1 MDIEDD
7 ELSPLPRM
15 PTATSPKRVRRRPRF
30 SKDTAVASTV
40 VDSPRPDQ
48 VISTLIDSLTAI
60 SQGTRDRLKREFSSD
75 NLQGLRQDPTSEQQ
89 RPPSQDSFYV
99 DIPVHRNSDPIPNH
113 VDDESDPDVAAAPV
127 IRFTRAPSGSKIVD
141 KRDKAALYLHVNMN
155 SDPNL
160 SVRSSI
166 QSLRSDGASTSIGV
180 PSIERA
186 NGSSTSLAGSIRSAQ
201 SLSKT
206 EGEHPKEHTL
216 QHLVPSRRSSTT
228 TARHD
233 RSRYRFSFEMGDD
246 REGSALR
253 LDTSMV
259 NGSDGTPS
267 ENGEPHTNSP
277 LNALLGRGELGDHLI
292 PSRRSSR
299 RRSTQSDTTE
309 GYRHSIGGSRDL
321 RDLNID
327 EDLLGSDDSTV
338 RRIRELQEAREKR
351 QSEWRNE
358 ARRSFDRFDRSGKR
372 HSAPSPKASNR
383 ASTYQ
388 GSKLSV
394 TEVLVESE
402 QEATP
407 DEPAADP
414 DLSARLDAS
423 DLLDLPALITP
434 PADEP
439 LTPVLRGTGP
449 SPELHSSTQNTSIPA
464 IASSTSHA
472 QQRSPPS
479 SISIKRT
486 STISSLKRNST
497 LQNDVKSVEEEVEK
511 YLAAPRL
518 TQKIRHPRT
527 GRTIAFSEVGDPNGF
542 VVFCC
547 VGMGITRYIMTFY
560 EELARTLKLRL
571 ITPDRPGV
579 GESEAVPDRLQ
590 NPLTWVDDV
599 AVICSCLEISRF
611 SLLAHSA
618 GAIYALATALK
629 MPQFVRGRIHLL
641 APWIPPSQMPK
652 GAAIGPD
659 SQPIA
664 NLPMSH
670 RILSVLPAPFLKV
683 ANSKFLSAT
692 SASVET
698 KPLKGKKFRGLEG
711 LDALDRPFSRSYT
724 DINDSPL
731 NGLLGSKPGNEPSL
745 RSNPSSRPRAVSCYQ
760 ANNDSLGLPSSPPS
774 TSRTSASPSALE
786 GANSARLSSEAR
798 ATLYNSAL
806 THRIWALST
815 LNANPALDLLTCL
828 ERKKTIGFRYAEV
841 TRSVVIRH
849 GAKDGRVPLDNVRW
863 LHSIMKRCE
872 LRVLEDEGH
881 SLMASASVM
890 SSVLSE
896 IAREWDEWQRI
907 AKDKEKRKRGENSMG
922 KENKAMSLRSLGT
935 ITVRS

>member
-1 MDIEDD
+1 MDIH
-7 ELSPLPRM
+7 
-15 PTATSPKRVRRRPRF
+15 
-30 SKDTAVASTV
+30 
-40 VDSPRPDQ
+40 
-48 VISTLIDSLTAI
+48 
-60 SQGTRDRLKREFSSD
+60 
-75 NLQGLRQDPTSEQQ
+75 
-89 RPPSQDSFYV
+89 
-99 DIPVHRNSDPIPNH
+99 VHRSCDPAPND
-113 VDDESDPDVAAAPV
+113 VEDESDPDGAAAPV
-127 IRFTRAPSGSKIVD
+127 IRFTRAPLEPQNKEGQG
-141 KRDKAALYLHVNMN
+141 KAVLYLHANMN

-160 SVRSSI
+160 SVRSSV
-166 QSLRSDGASTSIGV
+166 QSLRSDRASTSMGV
-180 PSIERA
+180 PSIERP
-186 NGSSTSLAGSIRSAQ
+186 NGSSTSLAGSVRSGR
-201 SLSKT
+201 SLSMI
-206 EGEHPKEHTL
+206 ERENLHPKEQHL
-216 QHLVPSRRSSTT
+216 QHLIPSRRSSTNT
-228 TARHD
+228 TRHD
-233 RSRYRFSFEMGDD
+233 RSKYRFSFEMGDD
-246 REGSALR
+246 IETPSLR
-253 LDTSMV
+253 LNTEMA
-259 NGSDGTPS
+259 NGSEGTPS
-267 ENGEPHTNSP
+267 ENGETHTSSP
-277 LNALLGRGELGDHLI
+277 LNALIGRGELGDHLI

-299 RRSTQSDTTE
+299 RRSTQSDTIE

-321 RDLNID
+321 KDLNID

-358 ARRSFDRFDRSGKR
+358 SRRSFERFDRSGKR

-383 ASTYQ
+383 TSTYQ

-402 QEATP
+402 QETNS
-407 DEPAADP
+407 DQAAPDP
-414 DLSARLDAS
+414 DLSARVDAS
-423 DLLDLPALITP
+423 DLLDLPALVTP
-434 PADEP
+434 PVDDEP
-439 LTPVLRGTGP
+439 LTPILGAAGHQP
-449 SPELHSSTQNTSIPA
+449 QLQSGAQNTPAPA
-464 IASSTSHA
+464 IANDSHVHK
-472 QQRSPPS
+472 RSPPS
-479 SISIKRT
+479 SLSIKRT
-486 STISSLKRNST
+486 STVSSRKRDST
-497 LQNDVKSVEEEVEK
+497 LHGDLKSVEEEVDNL
-511 YLAAPRL
+511 LAAPRL
-518 TQKIRHPRT
+518 TQKLRHPRT

-547 VGMGITRYIMTFY
+547 VGMGITRYITTFY

-659 SQPIA
+659 SQPVA

-698 KPLKGKKFRGLEG
+698 KPLKGKKLRNLEG

-724 DINDSPL
+724 DINNSPL
-731 NGLLGSKPGNEPSL
+731 SGLLATKPGNESSL
-745 RSNPSSRPRAVSCYQ
+745 RSSPSTRTRAVSCYQ
-760 ANNDSLGLPSSPPS
+760 ANNDSLGLLSSPPS
-774 TSRTSASPSALE
+774 TSRATPSPSVLE
-786 GANSARLSSEAR
+786 GANAARLSSEAR
-798 ATLYNSAL
+798 VALYNSAL
-806 THRIWALST
+806 THKIWTLAT

-849 GAKDGRVPLDNVRW
+849 GAKDSRVPLDNVRW
-863 LHSIMKRCE
+863 MHSIMKRCE

-881 SLMASASVM
+881 SLMGSASVM

-907 AKDKEKRKRGENSMG
+907 AKDKEKRKRGENSLG
-922 KENKAMSLRSLGT
+922 KEDKAISLRSLGT